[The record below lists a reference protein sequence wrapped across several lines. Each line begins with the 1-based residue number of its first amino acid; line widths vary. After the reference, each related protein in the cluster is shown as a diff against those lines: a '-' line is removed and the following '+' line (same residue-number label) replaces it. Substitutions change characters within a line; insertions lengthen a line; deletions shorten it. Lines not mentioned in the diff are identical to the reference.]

1 MINESI
7 IWAVLNIENEDDRN
21 FIAELYDNY
30 YSLIKNTIIKTL
42 KIYTDEIKDLI
53 HNVIVQLIKRISLL
67 RSFDNYTLTSYI
79 AVVSKNIAI
88 NFMKHNNIK
97 SDYVY
102 DGDGEDIID
111 SVIDNNN
118 APEELIIIQ
127 EDSEHLNKILY
138 ELPEKHRLILQ
149 FKYFYEMGD
158 EEIAEIFDIKPK
170 SVKVY
175 ISRARKMTYK
185 LFKESGADNSESK

>member
-7 IWAVLNIENEDDRN
+7 IWIILNIENEDDRN

-30 YSLIKNTIIKTL
+30 YSLIKNSINKTL
-42 KIYTDEIKDLI
+42 KRDTNEIKDLI
-53 HNVIVQLIKRISLL
+53 HNVIVQLIKKISLL
-67 RSFDNYTLTSYI
+67 RTFDKFTLISYI
-79 AVVSKNIAI
+79 TVVSKNIAI

-97 SDYVY
+97 SNFIY
-102 DGDGEDIID
+102 DGDGEDIIG
-111 SVIDNNN
+111 SVNDNNN
-118 APEELIIIQ
+118 VPEELIIIQ
-127 EDSEHLNKILY
+127 EDSENLNKILY

-149 FKYFYEMGD
+149 FKYFYEMSD
-158 EEIAEIFDIKPK
+158 EEIAGIFDIKPK

-185 LFKESGADNSESK
+185 LFRERGEKYESK